1 MRLKDKIA
9 IVTGAGT
16 GIGEAI
22 SHKFAREGASLVLAG
37 LPADP
42 VEDVVRAIAAEGG
55 AAVAFLGDLSEA
67 EMARACIDLAVRTYG
82 RIDILISNAG
92 VSDRKSVV

>member
-22 SHKFAREGASLVLAG
+22 SYKFAREGAKLVLAG
-37 LPADP
+37 LSSDP
-42 VEDVVRAIAAEGG
+42 VQDV
-55 AAVAFLGDLSEA
+55 
-67 EMARACIDLAVRTYG
+67 G
-82 RIDILISNAG
+82 RGNRDG
-92 VSDRKSVV
+92 WRRSDYPSR